1 MSKER
6 LKRRPF
12 SMEFKLQLLKE
23 YYESGLSMYSISK
36 KHGVNSVTFL
46 RWVKSID
53 SQSLSLPEELIELE
67 NQIYMKRK
75 KPIER
80 NTSPEMT
87 ELERLRDENL
97 RLRKALSYSELRNE
111 ALHEVLKIGRDRYG
125 IDLLKKAGAKHST
138 TFGSGIPVNPSGT

>member
-6 LKRRPF
+6 LKRQPF
-12 SMEFKLQLLKE
+12 SMDFKFRLLKE

-125 IDLLKKAGAKHST
+125 IDLLKKAGAKQ
-138 TFGSGIPVNPSGT
+138 

>member
-1 MSKER
+1 
-6 LKRRPF
+6 
-12 SMEFKLQLLKE
+12 MEFKLQLLKE
-23 YYESGLSMYSISK
+23 YYESGSSMYSINK

-125 IDLLKKAGAKHST
+125 IDLLKKAGAKQ
-138 TFGSGIPVNPSGT
+138 

>member
-6 LKRRPF
+6 LKRQPF
-12 SMEFKLQLLKE
+12 SMDFKFRLLKE

-46 RWVKSID
+46 RWVKSIE

-125 IDLLKKAGAKHST
+125 IDLLKKAGAKQ
-138 TFGSGIPVNPSGT
+138 

>member
-6 LKRRPF
+6 LKRQPF
-12 SMEFKLQLLKE
+12 SMDFKLQLLKE

-53 SQSLSLPEELIELE
+53 SQSLSLPEELSELE

-125 IDLLKKAGAKHST
+125 IDLLKKAGAKQ
-138 TFGSGIPVNPSGT
+138 

>member
-6 LKRRPF
+6 LKRQPF
-12 SMEFKLQLLKE
+12 SMDFKLQLLKE

-53 SQSLSLPEELIELE
+53 SQSLSLPEELSELE

-75 KPIER
+75 KPIEEK
-80 NTSPEMT
+80 SSHEMT

-125 IDLLKKAGAKHST
+125 IDLLKKAGAKQ
-138 TFGSGIPVNPSGT
+138 

>member
-125 IDLLKKAGAKHST
+125 IDLLKKAGAKQ
-138 TFGSGIPVNPSGT
+138 

>member
-1 MSKER
+1 MSNER
-6 LKRRPF
+6 LKRQPF
-12 SMEFKLQLLKE
+12 SMDFKLQLLKE

-46 RWVKSID
+46 RWVKSFE
-53 SQSLSLPEELIELE
+53 SQSLSLPNELIELE
-67 NQIYMKRK
+67 NQVYMRRK
-75 KPIER
+75 KPIEEK
-80 NTSPEMT
+80 SSHEMT

-125 IDLLKKAGAKHST
+125 IDLLKKAGAKQ
-138 TFGSGIPVNPSGT
+138 

>member
-12 SMEFKLQLLKE
+12 SMEFKLQSLKE

-46 RWVKSID
+46 RWVKSIE
-53 SQSLSLPEELIELE
+53 SQSLSLPEELSELE

-125 IDLLKKAGAKHST
+125 IDLLKKAGAKQ
-138 TFGSGIPVNPSGT
+138 

>member
-23 YYESGLSMYSISK
+23 YYESGSSMYSISK
-36 KHGVNSVTFL
+36 KYGVNSVTFL

-53 SQSLSLPEELIELE
+53 SQSLSLPEELSELE

-111 ALHEVLKIGRDRYG
+111 ALHEVLRIGRDRYG
-125 IDLLKKAGAKHST
+125 IDLLKKAGAKQ
-138 TFGSGIPVNPSGT
+138 